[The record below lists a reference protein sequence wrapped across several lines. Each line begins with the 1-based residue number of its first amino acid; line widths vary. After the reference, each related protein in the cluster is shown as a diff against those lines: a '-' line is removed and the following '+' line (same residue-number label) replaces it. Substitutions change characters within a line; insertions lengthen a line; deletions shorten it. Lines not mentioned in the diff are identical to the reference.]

1 MTEPQDTPEQPTPEQ
16 PTTEVE
22 GTKAAAAR
30 SRRPQLIAAVLLA
43 AAAILLWAASQMT
56 WATVIVADD
65 LSEPRTLEVKGSDWS
80 PWLTAVAIA
89 LLAAIAALFA
99 LRGWLLR
106 VVAVLVAVFGVV
118 SFMPGILLLTAAE
131 DDDFAATTIDFA
143 DRYAVVAVQNQS
155 GPGLVVI
162 AGAVCAV
169 LAAVMMMRAA
179 TTAGMSSKYV
189 SPAARRDELER
200 RVFAEREQ
208 RLAAEAQARAA
219 GADPAQKA
227 AAPADDEPTV
237 ENERLMW
244 DALDTGMDPTDRD

>member
-1 MTEPQDTPEQPTPEQ
+1 MTDTPDTPETPNT
-16 PTTEVE
+16 PNAA
-22 GTKAAAAR
+22 KAATAR
-30 SRRPQLIAAVLLA
+30 SRRPQFIAAVLLA
-43 AAAILLWAASQMT
+43 AAAILLWSASQMT

-65 LSEPRTLEVKGSDWS
+65 LAEPRTLEVKGSDWS

-131 DDDFAATTIDFA
+131 GDDFAATTIDFA
-143 DRYAVVAVQNQS
+143 DRYAVVAVQNLS
-155 GPGLVVI
+155 APGYVVI
-162 AGAVCAV
+162 AGAICAV

-219 GADPAQKA
+219 GADPSQKSA
-227 AAPADDEPTV
+227 ASADDEPTV